1 MKKAV
6 SLTFASLL
14 LTGSLIGC
22 SNAGSQGKNEVAA
35 TSSTNVTAAPN
46 EKVKLTYFSWDPSQ
60 EKVLNDLIVKFNQEN
75 PNIEVSMQSY
85 KPADYWPKI
94 SAMAAA
100 GNAPDVFDMSSGF
113 VDEWASKG
121 LLYNVQKLV
130 DSDIKQDDYYT
141 SVFKAVRY
149 PDKEKGDMYAF
160 PYAWVTT
167 VLYYNKEMFDKAQLA
182 YPNDKWTWDDFLGA
196 SKKLTLDT
204 NGDSKTDQWGFWLYG
219 RYAQIEPWLYQ
230 NNGDILNPDK
240 TQFVV
245 NENGKETLKFLTD
258 LTIKHKV
265 SPTPKE
271 MKGIKQEDIFPLG
284 KAAMWVDGSFAMD
297 NIRKVGADKL
307 KWGMTTI
314 PKGPH
319 FKEQVTYGWPDNLS
333 IYNKT
338 KHPEAAWKFIQFMTG
353 NSRGAENYQGGK
365 VPIYKPVAL
374 SKEWQELDKQPDNK
388 SMILEQGKYVGRNS
402 YTKSWSEWRGYG
414 AAEGSGLN
422 GELDQ
427 VFDGAKSLD
436 DAITSVTKYTNDI
449 LNRGK

>member
-6 SLTFASLL
+6 SLTLASLL

-35 TSSTNVTAAPN
+35 ISSTNVTAAPSN

-130 DSDIKQDDYYT
+130 DSDIKTDDYYT

-167 VLYYNKEMFDKAQLA
+167 VLYYNKEMFDKAKLA

-204 NGDSKTDQWGFWLYG
+204 NGDSKIDQWGFWLY
-219 RYAQIEPWLYQ
+219 
-230 NNGDILNPDK
+230 
-240 TQFVV
+240 
-245 NENGKETLKFLTD
+245 
-258 LTIKHKV
+258 
-265 SPTPKE
+265 
-271 MKGIKQEDIFPLG
+271 
-284 KAAMWVDGSFAMD
+284 
-297 NIRKVGADKL
+297 
-307 KWGMTTI
+307 
-314 PKGPH
+314 
-319 FKEQVTYGWPDNLS
+319 
-333 IYNKT
+333 
-338 KHPEAAWKFIQFMTG
+338 
-353 NSRGAENYQGGK
+353 
-365 VPIYKPVAL
+365 
-374 SKEWQELDKQPDNK
+374 
-388 SMILEQGKYVGRNS
+388 
-402 YTKSWSEWRGYG
+402 
-414 AAEGSGLN
+414 
-422 GELDQ
+422 
-427 VFDGAKSLD
+427 
-436 DAITSVTKYTNDI
+436 
-449 LNRGK
+449 